1 MKKLLAILFLLTAM
15 LLNNIVF
22 ADDTELVGLDEN
34 AIPDISQ
41 SETTQEDWHF
51 IAGTGPVYLPHYEGA
66 SAYWLRPV
74 PLFRASKGN
83 FFAGTLGGI
92 GYHFINEKTL
102 KFGMRIGAAPG
113 RNESVDARLAGMG
126 DLKPAGEL
134 GLFVK
139 AKFDNTYFIG
149 NVMAGS
155 RGRRAELG
163 GGYDFSLKDFSDYLR
178 VGVNANWAS
187 ADYMQAYFGV
197 SPQQSI
203 TSGLSAYDA
212 AAGIRSYALLS
223 SWTHIFD
230 RHCLGNLAVVNKHLA
245 GSALNSPLVQTK
257 SAYSVSYVV
266 LYLF

>member
-1 MKKLLAILFLLTAM
+1 MKTMFGIALLLAAI
-15 LLNNIVF
+15 LLNKMALAN
-22 ADDTELVGLDEN
+22 DTELVGLDEN
-34 AIPDISQ
+34 SMPELAQ
-41 SETTQEDWHF
+41 AEDSNENWHF
-51 IAGTGPVYLPHYEGA
+51 IAGTGPVYMPHYEGA
-66 SAYWLRPV
+66 STYWLRPV
-74 PLFRASKGN
+74 PLFRATKGN

-92 GYHFINEKTL
+92 GYHFIKDKTL

-113 RNESVDARLAGMG
+113 RNESVDARLTGMG

-163 GGYDFSLKDFSDYLR
+163 GGYDFALKDFSDYLR

-212 AAGIRSYALLS
+212 AVGIRSYALLS

-230 RHCLGNLAVVNKHLA
+230 RHWLGNLAVVNKQLA